1 MLDALE
7 GFHGGAKIGG
17 LVINN
22 LRFADDIDLITDNAK
37 DLEDLTERLDKT
49 SRSYG
54 MEISAEKSKTMVTMV
69 TNNKNTQTIS
79 AKVNGEQLEQVHSF
93 KYLGSTIPEDVS
105 SETEINNRIGMATSA
120 LARLQKIWVAKNIS
134 MANKINLI

>member
-7 GFHGGAKIGG
+7 GFHGGAKNGG

-22 LRFADDIDLITDNAK
+22 LRLADDIDLITDNAK

-69 TNNKNTQTIS
+69 TNDKNTQTIS
-79 AKVNGEQLEQVHSF
+79 TKVNGEQLKQVHSF
-93 KYLGSTIPEDVS
+93 KYLGSTIPEDFS
-105 SETEINNRIGMATSA
+105 SETQINNRIVLNGNQCLGTTS
-120 LARLQKIWVAKNIS
+120 KN
-134 MANKINLI
+134 MGCKEYFHGKQD